1 MSTEYNGWR
10 NVETWRVQLHIA
22 NDEGEAEHM
31 LNHARWRI
39 GSPHF
44 DEAADGM
51 EFFFWSD
58 GGPPEKATMAD
69 YVRGYVT
76 QEFEP
81 DPERPRG
88 TWEMLAADTVAAAM
102 QRVDWEQIAA
112 YWLEAARHEMAP
124 TAGLQNPKNSKV
136 ST

>member
-39 GSPHF
+39 GSPHW
-44 DEAADGM
+44 DEAADDLKS
-51 EFFFWSD
+51 FFWSD
-58 GGPPEKATMAD
+58 GRSPERDTIAEYLRE
-69 YVRGYVT
+69 YVTRGY
-76 QEFEP
+76 EP
-81 DPERPRG
+81 DPNQRRD

-124 TAGLQNPKNSKV
+124 TAGLQNPKKSKV